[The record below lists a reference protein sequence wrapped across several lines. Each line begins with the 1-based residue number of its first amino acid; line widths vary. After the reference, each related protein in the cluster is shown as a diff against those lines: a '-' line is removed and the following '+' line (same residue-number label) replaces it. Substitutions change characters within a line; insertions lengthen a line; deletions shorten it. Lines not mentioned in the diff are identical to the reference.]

1 MAVFFMGYS
10 LSAVFT
16 IVNCLPGKGNEK
28 IELDSTDVL
37 VYSPVLEEIVM
48 KKWKYAAAGIA
59 VPLIL
64 AILGFFVFGAN
75 LFASPAWE
83 SGKHT
88 NFFMKYGIADEKD
101 VQAKVQATYKQLFFG
116 NERTER
122 LFYETADG
130 DGFISSIDSRDIRSE
145 GMSYGMIIAVMMDD
159 KDTFDK
165 LWTFAKNRM
174 QHQEGEKKGYFA
186 WQLRNEAPY
195 VVLDSYS
202 APDGEEYF
210 VMALMFAAKRW
221 GNGSGIYDYETE
233 ANAILHEMVHKEP
246 TRTISPMI
254 DPEHKQI
261 VFSPNPPAAGFT
273 DPSYH
278 LPAFYELWARWAKE
292 DNELWDEVA
301 RTSRDYF
308 TLAAHPETGLF
319 TEYASFDGKPYK
331 VYFNSS
337 SDLSAFD
344 SFRVIQNIAVDYL
357 WFGKDEHAVEAVN
370 KLLGFYNAQPTIV
383 AVYSHDGKP
392 KVNYGSPALVAMN
405 AVGATISGE
414 DFAKGFVEELWN
426 QPTPNGRWRYYNGLL
441 HMLGMLHVSGEFKI
455 YGNPELK
462 E

>member
-1 MAVFFMGYS
+1 MGS
-10 LSAVFT
+10 
-16 IVNCLPGKGNEK
+16 KRERQWK
-28 IELDSTDVL
+28 ILLDSTDVL
-37 VYSPVLEEIVM
+37 VYSPVLKELVVKKSIYVM
-48 KKWKYAAAGIA
+48 IGVSVLVVLTA
-59 VPLIL
+59 L
-64 AILGFFVFGAN
+64 FFVFSGTS
-75 LFASPAWE
+75 LFKAPAWK

-88 NFFMKYGIADEKD
+88 NFFVKLGIASEDE
-101 VQAKVQATYKQLFFG
+101 VAAKVQATYKQLFFG
-116 NERTER
+116 NELTER

-174 QHQEGEKKGYFA
+174 QHQKGEKKGFFA

-195 VVLDSYS
+195 AVLDSYS

-210 VMALMFAAKRW
+210 VMALMFAANRW

-233 ANAILHEMVHKEP
+233 ANAILYEMVHKEP
-246 TRTISPMI
+246 SRTIRPMI

-261 VFSPNPPAAGFT
+261 VFSPNPQAAGFT

-278 LPAFYELWARWAKE
+278 LPAFYELWSRWAKE
-292 DNELWDEVA
+292 DNELWSEVA
-301 RTSRDYF
+301 RVSRDYF

-331 VYFNSS
+331 VFFNSS
-337 SDLSAFD
+337 SDLSAYD

-357 WFGKDEHAVEAVN
+357 WFGKDEREVEAVN
-370 KLLGFYNAQPTIV
+370 KLLGFYSSQPTIV

-414 DFAKGFVEELWN
+414 DFAERFVKELWL
-426 QPTPNGRWRYYNGLL
+426 QPTPAGRWRYYNGLL
-441 HMLGMLHVSGEFKI
+441 HMLGLLHVSGEFRI
-455 YGNPELK
+455 YGNPELQ

>member
-1 MAVFFMGYS
+1 M
-10 LSAVFT
+10 
-16 IVNCLPGKGNEK
+16 
-28 IELDSTDVL
+28 L
-37 VYSPVLEEIVM
+37 VYSPVLKELVL
-48 KKWKYAAAGIA
+48 KKTIYIIIG
-59 VPLIL
+59 VSVLVVL
-64 AILGFFVFGAN
+64 TVLFFVFSGSR
-75 LFASPAWE
+75 LFKSSAWE
-83 SGKHT
+83 SGKHI
-88 NFFMKYGIADEKD
+88 NFFVKYGIADEEE
-101 VQAKVQATYKQLFFG
+101 VRAKVQSTYQQLFFG
-116 NERTER
+116 NEMTQR

-174 QHQEGEKKGYFA
+174 QHQDGEMKGYFA

-195 VVLDSYS
+195 VMLDPYS

-210 VMALMFAAKRW
+210 VMALLFAGKRW

-233 ANAILHEMVHKEP
+233 ANDILHAMVHKEP
-246 TRTISPMI
+246 SRTISPMI

-292 DNELWDEVA
+292 DNELWNEVA
-301 RTSRDYF
+301 LVSRDYF

-331 VYFNSS
+331 VSFNSS
-337 SDLSAFD
+337 SHLSAFD
-344 SFRVIQNIAVDYL
+344 SFRVIQNIAVDHL
-357 WFGKDEHAVEAVN
+357 WFATDERAVESVN
-370 KLLGFYNAQPTIV
+370 KLLGFYAAQPTIV

-405 AVGATISGE
+405 AVGATISTE
-414 DFAKGFVEELWN
+414 DFAKRFVEELWA
-426 QPTPNGRWRYYNGLL
+426 QPTPAGRWRYYNGLL
-441 HMLGMLHVSGEFKI
+441 HMLGLLHVSGEFKI
-455 YGNPELK
+455 YGNPELR

>member
-1 MAVFFMGYS
+1 M
-10 LSAVFT
+10 
-16 IVNCLPGKGNEK
+16 
-28 IELDSTDVL
+28 L
-37 VYSPVLEEIVM
+37 VYSPVLKELGL
-48 KKWKYAAAGIA
+48 KKMIYVIIG
-59 VPLIL
+59 VSVLVVL
-64 AILGFFVFGAN
+64 VVLFF
-75 LFASPAWE
+75 LFSGSRLFTKSAWE
-83 SGKHT
+83 SGNHK
-88 NFFMKYGIADEKD
+88 NFFVEFGIADEEA
-101 VQAKVQATYKQLFFG
+101 VQDKVRSAYEQLFFG
-116 NERTER
+116 NEMTER

-130 DGFISSIDSRDIRSE
+130 DGFISSYDSRDIRSE
-145 GMSYGMIIAVMMDD
+145 GMSYGMIISVMMDD

-174 QHQEGEKKGYFA
+174 QHQDGEKKGYFA
-186 WQLRNEAPY
+186 WQLRNKAPY
-195 VVLDSYS
+195 VMMDPNS

-210 VMALMFAAKRW
+210 AMALMFAGKRW
-221 GNGSGIYDYETE
+221 GNGSGIYNYENE
-233 ANAILHEMVHKEP
+233 ANDILHEMVHKQP
-246 TRTISPMI
+246 SATIRPMI

-261 VFSPNPPAAGFT
+261 IFSPDPPAAGFT

-278 LPAFYELWARWAKE
+278 LPAFYELWAMWAKA
-292 DNELWDEVA
+292 DNELWKEVA

-331 VYFNSS
+331 VSFNSS

-357 WFGKDEHAVEAVN
+357 WFGTDERAVEAVN
-370 KLLGFYNAQPTIV
+370 KLLGFYSSQPTIV

-405 AVGATISGE
+405 AVGATICTE
-414 DFAKGFVEELWN
+414 DFAKDFVKELWM

-441 HMLGMLHVSGEFKI
+441 HMLGLLHVSGEFRI
-455 YGNPELK
+455 YGNPELR

>member
-1 MAVFFMGYS
+1 MY
-10 LSAVFT
+10 
-16 IVNCLPGKGNEK
+16 
-28 IELDSTDVL
+28 
-37 VYSPVLEEIVM
+37 
-48 KKWKYAAAGIA
+48 
-59 VPLIL
+59 
-64 AILGFFVFGAN
+64 AILGGSVLIVLVAVLALAFGNRFFRK
-75 LFASPAWE
+75 SAWE

-88 NFFMKYGIADEKD
+88 NYFVKFGIADEKE
-101 VQAKVQATYKQLFFG
+101 VQTKVRSAYKQLFFG
-116 NERTER
+116 NEMTER

-165 LWTFAKNRM
+165 LWTFAKTKM
-174 QHQEGEKKGYFA
+174 QHQDGEKKGYFA
-186 WQLRNEAPY
+186 WQLRNKAPY
-195 VVLDSYS
+195 VMLDPHS

-210 VMALMFAAKRW
+210 VMALMFAANRW
-221 GNGSGIYDYETE
+221 GSGSGIYDYETE

-246 TRTISPMI
+246 SRTIRPMI

-261 VFSPNPPAAGFT
+261 IFSPNPPAAGFT

-292 DNELWDEVA
+292 DNELWKEAA
-301 RTSRDYF
+301 RVSRDYF

-331 VYFNSS
+331 VFFNSN

-357 WFGKDEHAVEAVN
+357 WFATDERAVEAVN
-370 KLLGFYNAQPTIV
+370 KLLGFYSAQPTIV

-405 AVGATISGE
+405 AVGATICTE
-414 DFAKGFVEELWN
+414 DYAKRFVEELWA
-426 QPTPNGRWRYYNGLL
+426 QPTPNGRWRYYNGLI
-441 HMLGMLHVSGEFKI
+441 HMLGLLHVSGEFRM
-455 YGNPELK
+455 YGNPEMK